1 MKALFWVER
10 LESHLLPLIQHI
22 TRDGGHEMVRRGVM
36 ALLLAFLS
44 PAVLAAPDEEALGK
58 SRGYPVCPNARGT
71 FSPEWCLVGMF
82 SHYADVYPSR
92 VVKKSDSP
100 RPLGR
105 AAQEP
110 ALGMDKFLAENRNT
124 GLLVM
129 RGDTILSE
137 RYQYQRN
144 AEHRFA
150 SMSMA
155 KTVVAMLVGIAL
167 AEKKITSIDDPAE
180 KYVPE
185 LKGHPYGETPI
196 RHLLTMTSG
205 VKFWEAYNG
214 YDDVTKLAT
223 AILFQAGP
231 GGAAAVLPYRERV
244 APPGQRWS
252 YASSETFVLALVLRG
267 ATGES
272 VSDYTTRK
280 LWQPMG
286 AESDAAWNID
296 PAGNELGYCCLSA
309 TLRDWARL
317 GLLLADGGAR
327 DGRQVIPADWVKAA
341 TSSQAPYPGYGYQT
355 WVSMQED
362 RFSLRGNSGQ
372 SVSVHPATRTVV
384 VHTGVYRMGSN
395 AIAAVHDKFLD
406 GVLKSLGN

>member
-1 MKALFWVER
+1 MSAGSLHAAAR
-10 LESHLLPLIQHI
+10 H
-22 TRDGGHEMVRRGVM
+22 GAA
-36 ALLLAFLS
+36 ALLLALLS
-44 PAVLAAPDEEALGK
+44 AAAAAAPDEEALGK
-58 SRGYPVCPNARGT
+58 SKGYPVCPNATGS
-71 FSPEWCLVGMF
+71 FSPEGCLVGVM
-82 SHYADVYPSR
+82 SHYHSVYPSR

-110 ALGMDKFLAENRNT
+110 ALGLDAFLADNRNT

-129 RGDTILSE
+129 RGDTILAE
-137 RYQYQRN
+137 RYQYERN

-155 KTVVAMLVGIAL
+155 KTVVGMLVGIAL
-167 AEKKITSIDDPAE
+167 AEKKIASIDDPAE
-180 KYVPE
+180 KYVPD

-205 VKFWEAYNG
+205 VKFEELYNG
-214 YDDVTKLAT
+214 HDDVMKLGT

-231 GGAAAVLPYRERV
+231 GGAAALQPYRERV
-244 APPGQRWS
+244 APSGQRWS
-252 YASSETFVLALVLRG
+252 YASSESFVLALVLRG
-267 ATGES
+267 ATGENL
-272 VSDYTTRK
+272 SDYTARM

-296 PAGNELGYCCLSA
+296 PAGNEVGYCCFSA

-341 TSSQAPYPGYGYQT
+341 TSPQAPYQGYGYQT
-355 WVSMQED
+355 WVSPRQD
-362 RFSLRGNSGQ
+362 RFHLRGLRGQ
-372 SVSVHPATRTVV
+372 AVWVHPATRTVI
-384 VHTGVYRMGSN
+384 VHTGVYRIGGSSAA
-395 AIAAVHDKFLD
+395 AIQERLFD
-406 GVLKSLGN
+406 GVLQALGQ